1 MTDRTV
7 IWLRLRARSVILPV
21 NSTELTDRAAK
32 LSPAADTNSITPKA
46 LPSAFKNISFARG
59 YYTNFEHD
67 YLQKKK
73 SLPVLS
79 KSFTS
84 QLMHNRVALKGY

>member
-67 YLQKKK
+67 YLQKKI
-73 SLPVLS
+73 P
-79 KSFTS
+79 TS
-84 QLMHNRVALKGY
+84 IVKVFYFPTDAQ